1 VELATLWGLAA
12 AVLLLIGVWG
22 IQNRRAGYLRP
33 PRRALLE
40 EGFRLLRRFEN
51 PDSLPLKPPAPAG
64 NETSIKQLVNLSL
77 AVQTAAPEPAPEL
90 IDDSEVIQSP
100 T

>member
-1 VELATLWGLAA
+1 MA
-12 AVLLLIGVWG
+12 LLIGAWG
-22 IQNRRAGYLRP
+22 IQNRRAGYRRP

-51 PDSLPLKPPAPAG
+51 PESLPLKPPAQAG
-64 NETSIKQLVNLSL
+64 NEASVEQLVNLSL

-90 IDDSEVIQSP
+90 VEHSEAIQSP